1 MAPRVPM
8 WGDTGAG
15 ATPVRPA
22 VTKWVERR
30 RTGDDSSSD
39 GYAVPPCTE
48 GEVHG
53 GNVRGDGTTRRC
65 SGRPSGSSG
74 VASPALVP
82 TLCHLRYELVSGIEK
97 SAKKPLSAFRRAVF
111 AISRRTR
118 PDR

>member
-22 VTKWVERR
+22 SPSGRAPSNR
-30 RTGDDSSSD
+30 CDDSSSD

-82 TLCHLRYELVSGIEK
+82 TLCHLRYELVSGMEK
-97 SAKKPLSAFRRAVF
+97 SAEKPLSAFRRAVF